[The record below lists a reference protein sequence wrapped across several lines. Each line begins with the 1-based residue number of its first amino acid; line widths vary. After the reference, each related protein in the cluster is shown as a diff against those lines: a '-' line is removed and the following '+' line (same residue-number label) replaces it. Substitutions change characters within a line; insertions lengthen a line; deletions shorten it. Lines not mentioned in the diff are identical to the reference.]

1 MQEVSFP
8 LQIPVDKHFLI
19 VEPAILKP
27 SSQRNAISL
36 GYVVRSNPMA
46 EPFVG
51 IASEPQSLATTRYK
65 KDQCSYESSG
75 LFNTIQYYLL
85 HVLTIYCTCK

>member
-36 GYVVRSNPMA
+36 GYVVRSNPIA

-51 IASEPQSLATTRYK
+51 IASEPQSLATARYK
-65 KDQCSYESSG
+65 KDQCSYRLAYS
-75 LFNTIQYYLL
+75 ILL
-85 HVLTIYCTCK
+85 TTCINHLLYM